1 MGGTHNKMVL
11 FGTDVG
17 VSLITSLTNA
27 TGSLFLSL
35 LVIVIFI
42 TALSL
47 GLRLPVEFSAI
58 FVLPLMLGVATVS
71 SQIYPILGVTLIY
84 LGFILGKNIL
94 GR

>member
-1 MGGTHNKMVL
+1 MVL
-11 FGTDVG
+11 VGTEFGT
-17 VSLITSLTNA
+17 SLMTSLTA
-27 TGSLFLSL
+27 TTGSLFLSL

-42 TALSL
+42 IALCL
-47 GLRLPVEFSAI
+47 GLRMPVEFSAI